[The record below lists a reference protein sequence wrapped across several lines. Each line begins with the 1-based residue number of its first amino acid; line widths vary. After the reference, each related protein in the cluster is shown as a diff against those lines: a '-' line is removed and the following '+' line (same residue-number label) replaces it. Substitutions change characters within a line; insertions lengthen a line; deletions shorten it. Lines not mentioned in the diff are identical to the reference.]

1 MKTMFSKTLIATAL
15 ISLVAGISAAQDSP
29 KPAATP
35 KVELNELE
43 KKFQNSMKNA
53 VFVGRWCLTKDG
65 KMGESKKE
73 RYTINNAQK
82 VTDKSWVISAR
93 MQWGEKDITVPIPIS
108 LLWAGDTPVI
118 TLDKLWIPG
127 AGTYSARVMVY
138 DDTYAGTWS
147 GPSYGGLLNG
157 VITHPKKKE

>member
-1 MKTMFSKTLIATAL
+1 MFSKTLIATAL

>member
-1 MKTMFSKTLIATAL
+1 MNTMFSKTLIAAAL
-15 ISLVAGISAAQDSP
+15 ISLSSGIVAAQDAP
-29 KPAATP
+29 KPAAPP
-35 KVELNELE
+35 KVELNDLE
-43 KKFQNSMKNA
+43 KKFQLSLKNA

-65 KMGESKKE
+65 KMGESRNE

-82 VTDKSWVISAR
+82 ATDNKWVISAR
-93 MQWGEKDITVPIPIS
+93 MQWGEKDITVPIPIT

-147 GPSYGGLLNG
+147 GPNYGGLLNG
-157 VITHPKKKE
+157 VVTHPKKAE